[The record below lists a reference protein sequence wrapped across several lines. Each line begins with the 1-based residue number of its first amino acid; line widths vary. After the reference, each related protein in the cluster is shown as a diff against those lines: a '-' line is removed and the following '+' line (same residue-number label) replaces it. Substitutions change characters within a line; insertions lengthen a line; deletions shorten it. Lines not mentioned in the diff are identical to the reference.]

1 LFLNKYN
8 GKIKVETTKRRTR
21 YMNYDRKVIMS
32 VNSKLESAMKELEKL
47 NETEH
52 KETIFTICAKIK
64 ETIINLDALDREEE

>member
-1 LFLNKYN
+1 
-8 GKIKVETTKRRTR
+8 
-21 YMNYDRKVIMS
+21 MNYDRKVIMS